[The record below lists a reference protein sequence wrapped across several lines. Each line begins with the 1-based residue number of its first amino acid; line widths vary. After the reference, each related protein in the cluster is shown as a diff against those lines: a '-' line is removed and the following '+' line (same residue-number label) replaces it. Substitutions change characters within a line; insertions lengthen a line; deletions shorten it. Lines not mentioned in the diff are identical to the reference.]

1 MHNFFPFPQLSWVE
15 MRKIKVRN
23 TKNNIFP
30 PRIGLPK
37 RTGQE
42 DKEDKRRI
50 GTHLKT
56 KGKKTHLQHVNS
68 IWKSCPKETGKIQQW
83 PIFVAKYRELNSGL
97 RLWYRIVY
105 IIAESLS
112 YWVFYN
118 GSFTYWLCNILSY
131 LQGFEDDFSVR
142 AARQV
147 KHAKTFANDKK
158 MIRWILQRSD
168 ARVFVP
174 GCTRPISNW

>member
-1 MHNFFPFPQLSWVE
+1 MTKMHNLFPFPQLSWVK

-37 RTGQE
+37 RSGQE

-56 KGKKTHLQHVNS
+56 KEKKKKHLQHVNS

-83 PIFVAKYRELNSGL
+83 PIFLAKYRELNSGL

-112 YWVFYN
+112 YWVFIMVLSHI
-118 GSFTYWLCNILSY
+118 GCVICWVTYKGL
-131 LQGFEDDFSVR
+131 
-142 AARQV
+142 
-147 KHAKTFANDKK
+147 K
-158 MIRWILQRSD
+158 MISLWEQLGR
-168 ARVFVP
+168 
-174 GCTRPISNW
+174 

>member
-1 MHNFFPFPQLSWVE
+1 

-56 KGKKTHLQHVNS
+56 KGKKTPSTV
-68 IWKSCPKETGKIQQW
+68 
-83 PIFVAKYRELNSGL
+83 REQ
-97 RLWYRIVY
+97 YMKV
-105 IIAESLS
+105 
-112 YWVFYN
+112 
-118 GSFTYWLCNILSY
+118 
-131 LQGFEDDFSVR
+131 
-142 AARQV
+142 
-147 KHAKTFANDKK
+147 
-158 MIRWILQRSD
+158 M
-168 ARVFVP
+168 P
-174 GCTRPISNW
+174 

>member
-1 MHNFFPFPQLSWVE
+1 MHNFFPFPQLSWVK

-42 DKEDKRRI
+42 DKEDKEDKRRI

-56 KGKKTHLQHVNS
+56 KGKKTHLQYVNS

-83 PIFVAKYRELNSGL
+83 PIFLAKYRELNSGL

-112 YWVFYN
+112 YWVFIIVLSHI
-118 GSFTYWLCNILSY
+118 GCVISWVTYKGLKI
-131 LQGFEDDFSVR
+131 
-142 AARQV
+142 
-147 KHAKTFANDKK
+147 
-158 MIRWILQRSD
+158 
-168 ARVFVP
+168 
-174 GCTRPISNW
+174 ISLWEQLGR

>member
-1 MHNFFPFPQLSWVE
+1 MTKMHNLFPFPQLSWVK

-56 KGKKTHLQHVNS
+56 KEKKNHLQHVNS

-83 PIFVAKYRELNSGL
+83 PIFLAKYRELNSGL

-112 YWVFYN
+112 YWVFIMVLSHI
-118 GSFTYWLCNILSY
+118 GCVICWVTYKGL
-131 LQGFEDDFSVR
+131 
-142 AARQV
+142 
-147 KHAKTFANDKK
+147 K
-158 MIRWILQRSD
+158 MISLWEQLGR
-168 ARVFVP
+168 
-174 GCTRPISNW
+174 